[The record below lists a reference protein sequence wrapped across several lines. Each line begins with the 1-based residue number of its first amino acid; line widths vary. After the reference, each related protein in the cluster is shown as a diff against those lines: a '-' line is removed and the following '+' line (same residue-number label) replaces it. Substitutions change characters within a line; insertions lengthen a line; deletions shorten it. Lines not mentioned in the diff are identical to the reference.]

1 MSSGGLALPDGIEAQ
16 TLRTGRATE
25 REHTT
30 NILAFPFHPLSP
42 VHLQNNLLPP
52 FFYSGQSET
61 HKQSPLASDHLIL
74 STHTTQNL
82 HKTLV

>member
-42 VHLQNNLLPP
+42 VHLQNNLFPAFFTADNRKPTSSRHLPV
-52 FFYSGQSET
+52 
-61 HKQSPLASDHLIL
+61 II
-74 STHTTQNL
+74 
-82 HKTLV
+82 